1 MTEKITNKIFTL
13 EFGSQEEIDVT
24 AGSRGLTKSSLLAIL
39 NQSKAAMTD
48 AEWPMIIKRRER
60 GKVGFIK
67 VDGLQ

>member
-24 AGSRGLTKSSLLAIL
+24 AGSCGLTKSSLLAIL

-67 VDGLQ
+67 VDGL